1 MAQTDPLPTQFGVL
15 RKYERVMQHDANG
28 RQVSREVL
36 KEVERFGPRADLGR
50 YELPF
55 TPVDRE
61 AEMTL
66 AHAELTRRT
75 AARTTTVG
83 GSASHS

>member
-61 AEMTL
+61 AEMTV
-66 AHAELTRRT
+66 AHAEFAHRA
-75 AARTTTVG
+75 AARTRT
-83 GSASHS
+83 